1 MLFLQFYEDH
11 VHDFHMGKKCALVY
25 FFRSGPKSKGGIK
38 MGDVWM
44 MVMMGLLTMA
54 MAGLLKWSGS
64 IVEPGKDEEK

>member
-1 MLFLQFYEDH
+1 
-11 VHDFHMGKKCALVY
+11 MGKKCALVY

-44 MVMMGLLTMA
+44 MVITGVLTLA

-64 IVEPGKDEEK
+64 IVEQGKDEEK

>member
-1 MLFLQFYEDH
+1 
-11 VHDFHMGKKCALVY
+11 
-25 FFRSGPKSKGGIK
+25 

-44 MVMMGLLTMA
+44 MVITGVLTLA